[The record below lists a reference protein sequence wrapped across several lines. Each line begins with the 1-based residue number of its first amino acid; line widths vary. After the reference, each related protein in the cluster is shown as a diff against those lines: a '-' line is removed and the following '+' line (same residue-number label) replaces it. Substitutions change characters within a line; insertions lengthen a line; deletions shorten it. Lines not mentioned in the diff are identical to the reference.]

1 MKREIS
7 IGVIASVVASIIFS
21 VISFFASGAN
31 EFISAEFNSEEVS
44 LIVGVGVI
52 LFFSALFSYISWRL
66 FLSKN
71 RKS

>member
-1 MKREIS
+1 MKRDMA
-7 IGVIASVVASIIFS
+7 IGIFVAVSASIITS
-21 VISFFASGAN
+21 VGGFFVSGAN

-52 LFFSALFSYISWRL
+52 VFFSALFSYIGWRL

>member
-1 MKREIS
+1 MKRELS
-7 IGVIASVVASIIFS
+7 IGIIASVAGSIIFS
-21 VISFFASGAN
+21 VIGFFVSGAN
-31 EFISAEFNSEEVS
+31 EFISAEFNSEEIS

-52 LFFSALFSYISWRL
+52 LLFSALFSYISWRL